1 MKIFVVSYD
10 ELNSKPTCEHVIRD
24 LKDVYNRASEE
35 VLAQMGRQIRDDL
48 YNVSDIAET
57 DIEYAQTE
65 DKKMRQQ
72 LIEQCK
78 NSKATLLVTYN
89 LAGFEQETLTDGI
102 AYNLVDCR
110 QFHIINASNP
120 EIEKKIEN
128 KVKSINMF
136 FVDNRHE

>member
-1 MKIFVVSYD
+1 MKILVVTYA
-10 ELNSKPTCEHVIRD
+10 ELNSKPSKQTVIEDLQRIYRNSDENVISKVGRHVRNLLEGLEINS
-24 LKDVYNRASEE
+24 DVDISYTDTSS
-35 VLAQMGRQIRDDL
+35 VKTRQTL
-48 YNVSDIAET
+48 V
-57 DIEYAQTE
+57 
-65 DKKMRQQ
+65 
-72 LIEQCK
+72 EQCR
-78 NSKATLLVTYN
+78 NNEPDIVVTYN

-110 QFHIINASNP
+110 QFHIINAGNP